1 MAAQQQAAPF
11 KQGQITP
18 RRLDRDVAQLR
29 HLLHHHAAALAQ
41 DFGDKAM
48 TFYRQHVSFLLHNDD
63 YDIDLLRRVL
73 RTDAKRLAP
82 RSVNDGVVIVVK
94 KIGKELK

>member
-11 KQGQITP
+11 QQGQITP

-41 DFGDKAM
+41 DFGNKAM
-48 TFYRQHVSFLLHNDD
+48 TFYRQHVSFLLHDDD
-63 YDIDLLRRVL
+63 YDIDLPRRVL
-73 RTDAKRLAP
+73 RADAKRIAP
-82 RSVNDGVVIVVK
+82 RSVNDRAVIVVK
-94 KIGKELK
+94 KIGKEMK